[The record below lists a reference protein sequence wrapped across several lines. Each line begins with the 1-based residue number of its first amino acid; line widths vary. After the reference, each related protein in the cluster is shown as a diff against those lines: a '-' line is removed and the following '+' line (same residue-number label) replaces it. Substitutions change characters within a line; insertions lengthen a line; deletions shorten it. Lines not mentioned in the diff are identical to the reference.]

1 MFLSILDHRFY
12 LFHQDILE
20 WSVVFLGHLLFVLFG
35 QLREGFTISETPL
48 SIDTLRISFVK
59 LSILFLDCHYF
70 DIATQFERIL
80 SLALT
85 FNT

>member
-1 MFLSILDHRFY
+1 M
-12 LFHQDILE
+12 
-20 WSVVFLGHLLFVLFG
+20 FLGHLLFVLFG

-59 LSILFLDCHYF
+59 LSILILDCHYF